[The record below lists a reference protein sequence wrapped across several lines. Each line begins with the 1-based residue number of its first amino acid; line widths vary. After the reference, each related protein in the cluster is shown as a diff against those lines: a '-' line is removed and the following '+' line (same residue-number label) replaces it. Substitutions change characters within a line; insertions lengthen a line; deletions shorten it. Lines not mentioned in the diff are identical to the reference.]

1 MKVRPISLAALWHH
15 SAVSPNVQENSVKP
29 RMDESQEKGNKAK
42 P

>member
-15 SAVSPNVQENSVKP
+15 SAVSPDFQENSVKP
-29 RMDESQEKGNKAK
+29 RADESQEKGNKAK